1 VEASRKLAERVM
13 NEGGATTEERLAF
26 VFKLATARLPREK
39 EVAILKR
46 VFDAQKERFAKDKM
60 GAEKLLKVGESPR
73 DEKLDAIELAAW
85 TMVANAI
92 LNLDEVLTR
101 G

>member
-1 VEASRKLAERVM
+1 MIALR
-13 NEGGATTEERLAF
+13 RLHLN
-26 VFKLATARLPREK
+26 V
-39 EVAILKR
+39 
-46 VFDAQKERFAKDKM
+46 
-60 GAEKLLKVGESPR
+60 
-73 DEKLDAIELAAW
+73 W